1 MTLTGSNSGQLGGLN
16 PGAAAALRAETEFL
30 AGVEVNL
37 EAAKGRQL
45 RGDRWTTVR
54 DDDGDALRAAMA
66 GRRMYDRELLKQLPH
81 NRRVALH
88 GSERR
93 WLFLRRKTG
102 VAVGSALASF
112 DALLSPEGEPRP
124 VGLADVTDHVRKLVA
139 DAKVPHVIG
148 VCSPSGFTDEVLQSR
163 LDLPNVT
170 LVLAWP
176 RPGGGWSLATPGG
189 TLSEE
194 LRNLFDPEGVSQKI
208 ARARREIEASGVD
221 LLTGGLSA
229 RSIAERTGLP
239 DTIVSAAFALVATE
253 DGELRVARKGGEVLL
268 YRGAPARIQESGSM
282 NVVDRIRQ
290 LFSREGEETQK
301 INMLSERRARLAQRR
316 DRLYEDISTL
326 EKREGELL
334 AQGRSTQS
342 QVTRRRLAAQLAQLR
357 KDIARQNT
365 TANMLNQQINIL
377 STDIHNLTLIQQG
390 QMARLPDTEELT
402 QNAVKAEEMLETL
415 RADADLVGSLE
426 TGLADVATSSEEM
439 AILKEFETAAERGA
453 PQVEEPEDVR
463 KAMAEFDE
471 PAPPSDKQ
479 KGRAEPEA

>member
-1 MTLTGSNSGQLGGLN
+1 M
-16 PGAAAALRAETEFL
+16 ALRAEAEFL

-54 DDDGDALRAAMA
+54 DDDSDALRAAMA
-66 GRRMYDRELLKQLPH
+66 SRHMYDRELLKQLPH

-93 WLFLRRKTG
+93 WLLLRRKTG
-102 VAVGSALASF
+102 VAVGSVLTSF
-112 DALLSPEGEPRP
+112 DALLSPEGKPGP
-124 VGLADVTDHVRKLVA
+124 VGLADLTDHVRRIVRE
-139 DAKVPHVIG
+139 AKVPHVIG

-163 LDLPNVT
+163 LDVPNVT

-176 RPGGGWSLATPGG
+176 RPGGGWSVATPGG
-189 TLSEE
+189 TLQEE
-194 LRNLFDPEGVSQKI
+194 LRNLFDPEDVRQKI
-208 ARARREIEASGVD
+208 ARARREIEASGVE

-229 RSIAERTGLP
+229 RTIAERTGLA
-239 DTIVSAAFALVATE
+239 DSIVSAAFALVATE
-253 DGELRVARKGGEVLL
+253 DGELRVTRKGGEVLL

-290 LFSREGEETQK
+290 LFSREGEEAQK

-342 QVTRRRLAAQLAQLR
+342 QVTRRRLAAQLVQLR

-365 TANMLNQQINIL
+365 AANMLNQQINIL

-415 RADADLVGSLE
+415 RSDADLVSSLE
-426 TGLADVATSSEEM
+426 TGLADMAASSEEL
-439 AILKEFETAAERGA
+439 AILKEFEEAAAPGA
-453 PQVEEPEDVR
+453 PAGQEPQDVR
-463 KAMAEFDE
+463 RAMAEFDE
-471 PAPPSDKQ
+471 PAPPADRPN
-479 KGRAEPEA
+479 GRAEPEA